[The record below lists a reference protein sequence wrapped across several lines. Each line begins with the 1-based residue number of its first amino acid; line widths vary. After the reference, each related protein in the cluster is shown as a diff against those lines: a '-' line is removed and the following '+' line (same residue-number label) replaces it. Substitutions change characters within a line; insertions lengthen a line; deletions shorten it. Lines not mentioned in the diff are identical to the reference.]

1 MKVRITRNRHLPNM
15 IKPVFARAKSFRIEI
30 SRSKKVVINCEYP
43 NVMIPNTQLILLTI
57 SSNGGVSK

>member
-1 MKVRITRNRHLPNM
+1 MKIRITRNRHLPNM

-43 NVMIPNTQLILLTI
+43 NVMIPNTAF
-57 SSNGGVSK
+57 N